1 MNKSG
6 RSITEMKQLDK
17 IKYGE
22 RFFYGDVAW
31 VKIPCCSSTGAPVI
45 AEAPIFEWAFDIYN
59 NNDWRNSSLRRELN
73 GTFLNSM
80 IDNGAAAEAF
90 LDFGSNLTTDDG
102 TTDYGYAED
111 KVAIPSAGLY
121 RIMRGEIPRYE
132 GIWWTLTPTTCN
144 IENAQYVRAVMPDG
158 TITSREANFEMAG
171 ARPVCFLRLDT
182 LVYTEEEKK
191 QGQRKQSVKEGA
203 EAVMETLD
211 EYGTALWA
219 GIIVEVIKAIFA
231 MKNDAKELAQEI
243 SDTREET

>member
-1 MNKSG
+1 
-6 RSITEMKQLDK
+6 MKQLDK

-31 VKIPCCSSTGAPVI
+31 VRIPFCSSTGALVI
-45 AEAPIFEWAFDIYN
+45 AEAPIFEWAFDTHN
-59 NNDWRNSSLRRELN
+59 NNDWRDSSLRRGLN

-90 LDFGSNLTTDDG
+90 FNFSSNLIADDG
-102 TTDYGYAED
+102 TTDYGYVED
-111 KVAIPSAGLY
+111 IVAIPSAETY

-158 TITSREANFEMAG
+158 TITNREANFEMAG
-171 ARPVCFLRLDT
+171 VRPVCFLRLDT

-191 QGQRKQSVKEGA
+191 QGQREQSVKEGA
-203 EAVMETLD
+203 EAVIETLE

-219 GIIVEVIKAIFA
+219 EIIVEVIKAIFA
-231 MKNDAKELAQEI
+231 IKNDAKELAQEI
-243 SDTREET
+243 LDTREET

>member
-1 MNKSG
+1 
-6 RSITEMKQLDK
+6 MKQLDK

-31 VKIPCCSSTGAPVI
+31 VRIPCCSSTGALVI
-45 AEAPIFEWAFDIYN
+45 AEAPIFEWAFDIHN
-59 NNDWRNSSLRRELN
+59 NNDWRNSSLRRGLN

-90 LDFGSNLTTDDG
+90 LDFGSNLTADDG

-158 TITSREANFEMAG
+158 TFTNREANFEMAG
-171 ARPVCFLRLDT
+171 VRPVCFLRLDT

-191 QGQRKQSVKEGA
+191 QGQREQSVKEGV
-203 EAVMETLD
+203 EAVMETLE

-231 MKNDAKELAQEI
+231 IKNDAKELAQEI